1 MNFRR
6 VKIVRKQV
14 VANRM
19 KTEENRTETRT
30 DMLGKMLNIV
40 WEKGEKYD
48 WSVQDVEQECF
59 VAM

>member
-1 MNFRR
+1 
-6 VKIVRKQV
+6 
-14 VANRM
+14 M
-19 KTEENRTETRT
+19 KAVENGEETRK
-30 DMLGKMLNIV
+30 DMLGKMLSIV